1 MSQTS
6 ILGDLVILFAAAL
19 PIVVVFQRL
28 QLPTVIGFVIAGAAI
43 GPHGLGFIAE
53 SAHVESLAEVGLV
66 LLLFVV
72 GLELSLRE
80 LLRFGR
86 RLITPAVL
94 QVALTIL
101 ATVAVAVMAGF
112 ATAEAVL
119 IGFAI
124 VHSSTAIVL
133 KVLGDRGEI
142 HAPHGRVAVG
152 ILLVQDLCFVPM
164 ILLVRLL
171 ATPGSTAWSTVA
183 LVLIKAVVAILVI
196 LLIARLLVPVLLRHI
211 VQLGSRELFTA
222 TMVFL
227 CLGSAWAASQL
238 GLSLAI
244 GALIAGLVISDSEY
258 SHQAVADVLPFRDAF
273 NSIFFISMGM
283 LLRPDFVLS
292 HAGGLVAAAAAIIA
306 FKAVIVVAVVLPFYH
321 SLRIATGAALALAAV
336 GELSFVLA
344 QFALGAGL
352 LSSLHYEWF
361 IAAAIMTMMA
371 APFLIRAAPAL
382 SARLTAAVG
391 WREAE
396 EDAGRGK
403 GSRTHVVIVGYGLN
417 GENLAHVLR
426 QTGLSYTILELS
438 PDRVADAQRRDEP
451 VTYGDATRTDVL
463 KAAGVAHAH
472 VVVIAISDPAATRR
486 IVAIARQLNPEAP
499 VIVRTRYVSE
509 IDDLQR
515 LGATEV
521 VPEEFETSVQIFA
534 RVLRRLRVP
543 RNVITVQVQLIR
555 QKEYSLLRGVEL
567 PQQTLSQLDQILAA
581 TLTETFLLPETSPA
595 VGVSIRDLRL
605 RRETGVTIIA
615 IVRNGKPLTNPPPET
630 VLEAN
635 DVVVLVGSHA
645 QLDQALARLGESAET
660 EP

>member
-1 MSQTS
+1 M
-6 ILGDLVILFAAAL
+6 LGDLVILFAAAL
-19 PIVVVFQRL
+19 PIVLVFQRL
-28 QLPTVIGFVIAGAAI
+28 QLPTVIGFVIAGAVI
-43 GPHGLGFIAE
+43 GPHGLGFIAR
-53 SAHVESLAEVGLV
+53 STDVDSLAQVGLV

-80 LLRFGR
+80 LLRFGG
-86 RLITPAVL
+86 RLIAPAAL
-94 QVALTIL
+94 QIVVTIL
-101 ATVAVAVMAGF
+101 ATVVVAVLLGF

-119 IGFAI
+119 LGFAI

-171 ATPGSTAWSTVA
+171 AAPGPAVWSMVV
-183 LVLIKAVVAILVI
+183 LVLAKAILAIVGI
-196 LLIARLLVPVLLRHI
+196 LLIARQLVPILLRHI
-211 VQLGSRELFTA
+211 VQLRSRELFTA

-273 NSIFFISMGM
+273 NSIFFISLGM
-283 LLRPDFVLS
+283 LLRPDFVVA
-292 HAGGLVAAAAAIIA
+292 HAAGLIAAATAILV
-306 FKAVIVVAVVLPFYH
+306 FKAIVVVLVVLPFH
-321 SLRIATGAALALAAV
+321 GSLRVATSAGLALAAV

-361 IAAAIMTMMA
+361 IAAAIITMMA

-382 SARLTAAVG
+382 SARLTAVLG

-396 EDAGRGK
+396 EDTSRAK
-403 GSRTHVVIVGYGLN
+403 TARTHVVIIGYGLN

-438 PDRVADAQRRDEP
+438 PERVTTAQRRGEP
-451 VTYGDATRTDVL
+451 VIYGDATRTDVL
-463 KAAGVAHAH
+463 KAVGVASAH
-472 VVVIAISDPAATRR
+472 VVVVAISDPTATRR
-486 IVAIARQLNPEAP
+486 IVAIARQLNPDAP

-515 LGATEV
+515 LGASEV

-555 QKEYSLLRGVEL
+555 EREYSLLRGVEL

-581 TLTETFLLPETSPA
+581 TLTETFLLPDTSPA

-615 IVRNGKPLTNPPPET
+615 IVRDGTPLTNPPPET
-630 VLEAN
+630 VLQAS

-645 QLDQALARLGESAET
+645 QLDQALARLGESVET
-660 EP
+660 AP